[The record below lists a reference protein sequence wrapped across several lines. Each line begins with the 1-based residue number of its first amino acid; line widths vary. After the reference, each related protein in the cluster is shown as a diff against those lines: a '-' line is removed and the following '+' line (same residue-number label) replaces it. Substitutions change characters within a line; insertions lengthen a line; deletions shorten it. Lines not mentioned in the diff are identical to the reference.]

1 MEFEK
6 EILQLM
12 KTEGKARGVA
22 FQTDA
27 RYVLEKMGEEGFSKL
42 EREAKKIDFPIDYKN
57 IKTMSWYPF
66 GLRIIS
72 LLLVKNTFGW
82 EDEEIRDMG
91 YTAPK
96 TSIMVKLLMKFF
108 VNFDKFSEKIPVFW
122 EQNYTIGKLEVV
134 KVDKKDKEL
143 IARLSDVNVNPIFFV
158 YLEGYFEKMVQFIKK
173 DAVCKI
179 RKSSKRKPCQEMI
192 IRW

>member
-6 EILQLM
+6 EISKLI
-12 KTEGKARGVA
+12 KTKGMVRGAV

-27 RYVLEKMGEEGFSKL
+27 RYVLEKMGEDGLSKL

-57 IKTMSWYPF
+57 IKSMSWYPF
-66 GLRIIS
+66 GLRVIS
-72 LLLVKNTFGW
+72 LLLIKNTFGW
-82 EDEEIRDMG
+82 GDEEIRDMG

-96 TSIMVKLLMKFF
+96 TSVVIKLLMKFF
-108 VNFDKFSEKIPVFW
+108 VDIDKFSEKIPVFW

-134 KVDKKDKEL
+134 KLNKKNKEL
-143 IARLSDVNVNPIFFV
+143 IGCLSGLNVNPIFFR

-173 DAVCKI
+173 DSVCKI
-179 RKSSKRKPCQEMI
+179 RKSSKSKSYQEVV